1 MNYEAFG
8 RAIELEVQKHLD
20 ENTRAELHS
29 VTKNNGVHLTGLCI
43 TERDSRISPTIYLEE
58 FYQRYLN
65 GCPVLEIVAKIL
77 EIYEKSRSESEFS
90 MDYFTDFSKVQNQ
103 LMCKLVSRERNQ
115 KLLKEIPH
123 VPYLNLEI
131 VFFLAVENMD
141 FGSGS
146 ILIRNE
152 HLKAWKVSRE
162 ILYEYARENTIRERP
177 FRLQSMKDLIGN
189 LVKEEE
195 QHFFAEL
202 PLYVLSNEERI
213 YGAAAILYDRVL
225 EEAGKRL
232 KENYYILPSSLHE
245 VILVPESG
253 MKGREPLEKLV
264 REVNETQ
271 VEPEDVLADSVY
283 HYDCE
288 RHKLSM

>member
-1 MNYEAFG
+1 MNYELFG
-8 RAIELEVQKHLD
+8 KAIELEVQKQLD
-20 ENTRAELHS
+20 DHIKVELHT
-29 VTKNNGVHLTGLCI
+29 VMKNNGVQLKGLCI
-43 TERDSRISPTIYLEE
+43 MERDSRISPTIYLEE

-65 GCPVLEIVAKIL
+65 GCPLREIVEKIL

-90 MDYFTDFSKVQNQ
+90 LEDFADFSKVQNK

-115 KLLKEIPH
+115 TLLEEIPH

-131 VFFLAVENMD
+131 AFFLAVENMD
-141 FGSGS
+141 FGNGS
-146 ILIRNE
+146 ILIRND
-152 HLKAWKVSRE
+152 HLKVWKVSTE

-177 FRLQSMKDLIGN
+177 FRIQTMKELIGN

-202 PLYVLSNEERI
+202 PIYVLSNEERI

-253 MKGREPLEKLV
+253 IKGSEPLEKLV

-271 VEPEDVLADSVY
+271 VEPEDVLADCVY

-288 RHKLSM
+288 QHKLTL